1 MDFLEMGRFYE
12 KLGRKSASLIKK
24 DLRDAGYWYSSA
36 ADCYKLEGDEENFR
50 RLKNL
55 ALKCFLDYLEE
66 SRKKNMLTDTGP
78 VYLWASH
85 IYRSLGNMDEF
96 HKFVIEAAKAFTLT
110 AKNLPKNSEAILQ
123 AIICYY
129 NSANC
134 FWLIGDKSNAEKNY
148 QNALNIY
155 RRESVKYKGIAFSPV
170 LQAACYYR
178 MGAYED
184 AINILERALENEHI
198 SPLVFSN
205 INLIL
210 GCYYLENDDK
220 KNAEKHFQE
229 AKISFDVEKLSAA
242 ELATQALCQLMLNNS
257 DNAIGLAELALKL
270 SSKSRK
276 YNLRQLIQEIG
287 GIALYLASGEHSIVE
302 KIMESLTWQHLELP
316 LYDALNIITKKRI
329 KKR

>member
-1 MDFLEMGRFYE
+1 MGRFYE
-12 KLGRKSASLIKK
+12 KLGRKSASLMKK
-24 DLRDAGYWYSSA
+24 DLRNAGYWYSSA

-50 RLKNL
+50 RLKDL
-55 ALKCFLDYLEE
+55 ALKCFLNYLEE
-66 SRKKNMLTDTGP
+66 FRKKSMSIDAGQ

-85 IYRSLGNMDEF
+85 IHRSLGNMDKF
-96 HKFVIEAAKAFTLT
+96 HKFIIEAAKSFTLT
-110 AKNLPKNSEAILQ
+110 AKSLPKNSEAILQ

-134 FWLIGDKSNAEKNY
+134 FRLIGDESNAKKNY
-148 QNALNIY
+148 QSALNIY
-155 RRESVKYKGIAFSPV
+155 RRESGKHKGIAFSPV

-178 MGAYED
+178 MGAYGE
-184 AINILERALENEHI
+184 AMNILERELENEHI

-210 GCYYLENDDK
+210 GCYYLENGDK
-220 KNAEKHFQE
+220 KSAEKHFRE
-229 AKISFDVEKLSAA
+229 AKISFDVEKLSAV

-257 DNAIGLAELALKL
+257 DNAVGLAELSLKL

-276 YNLRQLIQEIG
+276 HNIRQLIEEIG
-287 GIALYLASGEHSIVE
+287 GIVLYLASGEYSIVE
-302 KIMESLTWQHLELP
+302 KIMESLTWQHLDLP